1 MRKFLL
7 ALLGVAFIFLV
18 GQKIGFLNYFKT
30 DSRTL
35 KNNQPTNTPFIEISE
50 KLNRPIIGI
59 HYRMI
64 DKQTAIQNKLVEG
77 AYVTQVIKGSP
88 AEKSNLQEED
98 IITEINGQTVSGLD
112 EQSLYNLIIALKPG
126 AQINL
131 KVWRNGE
138 IRSIV
143 VILD

>member
-7 ALLGVAFIFLV
+7 ALLGVALIFFV
-18 GQKIGFLNYFKT
+18 GQKTGFLNYFKT

-35 KNNQPTNTPFIEISE
+35 KNNQPTNTPFLEISE
-50 KLNRPIIGI
+50 KPNLPIIGI

-98 IITEINGQTVSGLD
+98 IITEINGQT
-112 EQSLYNLIIALKPG
+112 NK
-126 AQINL
+126 
-131 KVWRNGE
+131 
-138 IRSIV
+138 
-143 VILD
+143 

>member
-7 ALLGVAFIFLV
+7 ALLGVALIFFV

-50 KLNRPIIGI
+50 KPNRPIIGI

-143 VILD
+143 VILE

>member
-7 ALLGVAFIFLV
+7 ALLGVALIFLV
-18 GQKIGFLNYFKT
+18 GQKTGFLNYFKT

-35 KNNQPTNTPFIEISE
+35 KNTQPTNTSFVEISE
-50 KLNRPIIGI
+50 EPNRPIIGI
-59 HYRMI
+59 QYRMI
-64 DKQTAIQNKLVEG
+64 DKQTAIQNELVEG

-131 KVWRNGE
+131 KVWRNKE
-138 IRSIV
+138 IKIIY
-143 VILD
+143 VII

>member
-1 MRKFLL
+1 MAAGGLAAALSTADGLL
-7 ALLGVAFIFLV
+7 LTISNALSHDIYY
-18 GQKIGFLNYFKT
+18 K
-30 DSRTL
+30 
-35 KNNQPTNTPFIEISE
+35 
-50 KLNRPIIGI
+50 
-59 HYRMI
+59 MI
-64 DKQTAIQNKLVEG
+64 DKQTAIQNELVEG

-131 KVWRNGE
+131 KVWRNKE
-138 IRSIV
+138 IKIIY
-143 VILD
+143 VII

>member
-7 ALLGVAFIFLV
+7 ALLGVALIFLV
-18 GQKIGFLNYFKT
+18 GQKTGFLNYFKT

-35 KNNQPTNTPFIEISE
+35 KNTQPTNTSFVEISE
-50 KLNRPIIGI
+50 EPNRPIIGI

-64 DKQTAIQNKLVEG
+64 DKQTAIQNELVEG

-131 KVWRNGE
+131 KVWRNKE
-138 IRSIV
+138 IKIIY
-143 VILD
+143 VII